1 MVRLNFRLPILPD
14 RPASLTDVLHR
25 RSAGNCLVSLQTE
38 MNNPSGPTPPSG
50 PPSVSPARLLLRRVV
65 VQLLRLRVWFTER
78 GPGDLWESNYFW
90 AAVVGVCGALSSV
103 AFREALSNLQWL
115 LLGYNG
121 PLEGA
126 ASTLPWWGRLLTPA
140 AGGLVAGSILYFG
153 IKWSHAGKAADFMEA
168 VVLGNGVIRIR
179 ATVVKS
185 ISSLVT
191 ISSGGSI
198 GREGP
203 MVQLASMLGSVLGR
217 FGKFSPAR
225 LRLMVACGAAAGI
238 ACAYNAPFAGAFF
251 VAEIVL
257 GSIAMESIGPLIV
270 ASVAGTMVARQF
282 LGGQPVYHMPHF
294 GVVPNEQLFAHALL
308 GVVAGLVAPLF
319 LLLLHGGEALFARM
333 KLPVPFKLGLG
344 GLAVGAIAMGER
356 GPVSVWGNGYGV
368 VESVLNNPWTWQALL
383 TILVLKVLA
392 TVATTGS
399 GAVGGVFTPTLFCG
413 AVLGALY
420 GEIVRG
426 LFPHAAIY
434 VSDYAVVGMGCFL
447 AGTTRAP
454 IMAILIMFEM
464 THEDATIMPLMLAC
478 VSAFYTARSISPDSV
493 YSRQLQRNEGHS
505 GPPIFLLHVRDLM
518 KRNPICVL
526 ETSGFAQI
534 ATVLAANTFKHLYV
548 VDANRR
554 FLGAIA
560 LQDLKPFLHETDL
573 PQVVIAL
580 DLMHDDVPVLTSD
593 ASLKESLEVFAHHDG
608 ERLPVLDNL
617 RDRRLVGALAKT
629 DVLLTLA
636 HGVGVGEVE

>member
-1 MVRLNFRLPILPD
+1 MPV
-14 RPASLTDVLHR
+14 
-25 RSAGNCLVSLQTE
+25 
-38 MNNPSGPTPPSG
+38 
-50 PPSVSPARLLLRRVV
+50 RLLLRRIV

-90 AAVVGVCGALSSV
+90 AAVVGLCGAISSV
-103 AFREALSNLQWL
+103 AFREALNQMQWSL
-115 LLGYNG
+115 LPYKG
-121 PLEGA
+121 PLDGA
-126 ASTLPWWGRLLTPA
+126 ATDLPWWARLLMPT
-140 AGGLVAGSILYFG
+140 AGGLIAGSILLFG
-153 IKWSHAGKAADFMEA
+153 QKWSAGKSADFMEA
-168 VVLGNGVIRIR
+168 VVLGNGVIRVR

-185 ISSLVT
+185 LSSLVT

-203 MVQLASMLGSVLGR
+203 MVQLASMLGSLLGR
-217 FGKFSPAR
+217 VGKFSAAR
-225 LRLMVACGAAAGI
+225 LRLLVACGAAAGI
-238 ACAYNAPFAGAFF
+238 ACAYNAPLTGAFF

-270 ASVAGTMVARQF
+270 SSVVATVVASQF
-282 LGGQPVYHMPHF
+282 LGAQPVYRMPAF
-294 GVVPNEQLFAHALL
+294 GVVPNWQLIAHALL
-308 GVVAGLVAPLF
+308 GVVAGMCAPLF
-319 LLLLHGGEALFARM
+319 LLLLRGGEDVFARTR
-333 KLPVPFKLGLG
+333 LPVTLKLGLG
-344 GLAVGAIAMGER
+344 GLVVGTISIWKPE
-356 GPVSVWGNGYGV
+356 VWGNGYGV
-368 VESVLNNPWTWQALL
+368 VESVLNSHWTWEALM

-420 GEIVRG
+420 GEI
-426 LFPHAAIY
+426 LHAILPHAQIS

-447 AGTTRAP
+447 AGMTRAP
-454 IMAILIMFEM
+454 IMSILIMFEM

-478 VSAFYTARSISPDSV
+478 VSAFYVARGLSPESV
-493 YSRQLQRNEGHS
+493 YSRQLHRNHVHAET
-505 GPPIFLLHVRDLM
+505 PIFLLHVRDLM
-518 KRNPICVL
+518 KKDPLCVL
-526 ETSGFAQI
+526 ETSGFPQI

-548 VDANRR
+548 VDPNGR

-580 DLMHDDVPVLTSD
+580 DLMHDDIPVLTSD
-593 ASLKESLEVFAHHDG
+593 SSLKESLEVFSRHDG
-608 ERLPVLDNL
+608 ERLPVLDNP
-617 RDRRLVGALAKT
+617 RERKLVGSLAKT

-636 HGVGVGEVE
+636 HGVGAGESEG